1 MRISVISCTGT
12 PLAVPLAFDFGKE
25 GGSIGRDEANQLV
38 LPDPDRH
45 ISRVQARVEFDG
57 QQFLL
62 VDMGA
67 NPSLVNGRP
76 LGKGNRVVLTG
87 GEEIS
92 IAAYVLRVEYAHAP
106 PVFSSP
112 VAEQLPVD
120 DPLGLSGSWQA
131 PGAKAF
137 SRPAGLPGT
146 PAADVAAGAAR
157 ALPVD
162 DPFAVFA
169 APSARSSG
177 DASRADGDQFEHDPF
192 AAPPPP
198 PAMAAIDPLGL
209 GFGSSEDSVDSV
221 FELDGSAADPL
232 AGTPLADSAPEPTAA
247 QRKGVDPLALFGGS
261 AAGRDYT
268 PQRDD
273 GPILNQ
279 AISLPRVKPDPA
291 IEMTQVSASKER
303 LVQPVAGNPAPAR
316 AGVMVRSWDEAP
328 AAGQEGGA
336 RTVGEAQVSARPP
349 ADEVASAAR
358 VEAASAPDAAP
369 PPLAAAAGSHADLLE
384 ALQRG
389 LGVPVNL
396 PAGLT
401 PELMEQIGLMLREA
415 MQGTIDLLMARAE
428 TKREVRAQ
436 PTLVV
441 SKGNNPLKFSPDV
454 GFALSQLLSPRGTG
468 FMKPEAAMRDAYD
481 DLRAHQLGFMAG
493 MSAAL
498 AGVLKRFEPAELE
511 QRVAERSV
519 LDNILPGS
527 RKAKLWD
534 LFEEMYEEISR
545 EASDDFH
552 TLFGREFLKAYEEQ
566 VRRLDRERDP
576 GG

>member
-12 PLAVPLAFDFGKE
+12 PPAIPIAFDFGKE

-76 LGKGNRVVLTG
+76 LGKGNRVVLSG
-87 GEEIS
+87 GEEIA
-92 IAAYVLRVEYAHAP
+92 IAAYVLRVEYAHVP

-120 DPLGLSGSWQA
+120 DPLGLSGSWEE
-131 PGAKAF
+131 PGAKAS
-137 SRPAGLPGT
+137 SRPVGLPGA
-146 PAADVAAGAAR
+146 PVADVAAGAAR

-177 DASRADGDQFEHDPF
+177 EASKPEASGFEQDPF
-192 AAPPPP
+192 AVPPRPRP
-198 PAMAAIDPLGL
+198 MAAIDPLGL
-209 GFGSSEDSVDSV
+209 GLDRSEDSVDSV
-221 FELDGSAADPL
+221 FELQGSAADPL
-232 AGTPLADSAPEPTAA
+232 AGTPLADSAPDPTAA
-247 QRKGVDPLALFGGS
+247 QGKGVDPLALFGGP
-261 AAGRDYT
+261 AAAKDCA

-273 GPILNQ
+273 GSILNQ
-279 AISLPRVKPDPA
+279 AMSLPRVKPDPA
-291 IEMTQVSASKER
+291 IGTTQVSAGTQRPS
-303 LVQPVAGNPAPAR
+303 QPVLGNPAPAR
-316 AGVMVRSWDEAP
+316 GGVMVRSWDEAP
-328 AAGQEGGA
+328 AAVEQGGTRPFA
-336 RTVGEAQVSARPP
+336 PAPMPAGSA
-349 ADEVASAAR
+349 ADEGASAER
-358 VEAASAPDAAP
+358 VEAALAPAAAP
-369 PPLAAAAGSHADLLE
+369 PSPAVAGSHADLLE

-401 PELMEQIGLMLREA
+401 PVLMEQIGLMLREA

-454 GFALSQLLSPRGTG
+454 GFALSQLLSPRGSG
-468 FMKPEAAMRDAYD
+468 FMTPEAAMRDAYD

-519 LDNILPGS
+519 LDNILPGN
-527 RKAKLWD
+527 RKARLWD
-534 LFEEMYEEISR
+534 LFEERYEDISR

-566 VRRLDRERDP
+566 VRRLDREADT